1 MHPANPP
8 SASSSSR
15 SVIHTPVGTKE
26 DVEAEIETLRQN
38 LAIKKVEKEN
48 EFIQKMYKKTMVSTK
63 SSTLAN
69 ENINNKP
76 APPMPLDG
84 DIMGGKDFFL

>member
-1 MHPANPP
+1 MPP
-8 SASSSSR
+8 NSR
-15 SVIHTPVGTKE
+15 PVIHTPVGTKE

-48 EFIQKMYKKTMVSTK
+48 EFMQKMYKRTLVSTK
-63 SSTLAN
+63 SSTAAS

-76 APPMPLDG
+76 TPPVPLDG
-84 DIMGGKDFFL
+84 DIMGGKL